1 MKIIKHGDT
10 KSTAREIV
18 TKRVTCPICGC
29 EFEYD
34 SDEVQYNE
42 RKQAYVNC
50 PECSGYCVEEEEFTL
65 SNPPRF
71 PEDFYDFNG
80 GVQQSDQEIN
90 DWIREAIDYFLAHPY
105 ESLKFVACGNSILF
119 ALNADDGIHFYVA
132 KGYYVADIE

>member
-1 MKIIKHGDT
+1 MKVIKHGDT

-18 TKRVTCPICGC
+18 TKRATCPICGC

-34 SDEVQYNE
+34 SDDVQCDIHNNT
-42 RKQAYVNC
+42 YVIC
-50 PECSGYCVEEEEFTL
+50 PECNGFCAETFSL
-65 SNPPRF
+65 SNPPHF

-90 DWIREAIDYFLAHPY
+90 DWIREAIDYFLAHPD

-119 ALNADDGIHFYVA
+119 ALNADDGVHLYVA